1 MIVIDTS
8 VIYALL
14 DRRDSNHE
22 RAAAWYLATRPAL
35 ATTPLVLA
43 EVDHLAGTRAGSVAQ
58 EAWRQDLANGVYD
71 VLWWP
76 GAAAAAVEVAARYA
90 DLEVG
95 LTDASLVTVAARVET
110 SNIATFDER
119 HFRAMAPLSG
129 GGSFRL
135 LPQDA

>member
-1 MIVIDTS
+1 LIVIDTS

-14 DRRDSNHE
+14 DRRDNNHE
-22 RAAAWYLATRPAL
+22 QAAAWYLATRPAL

-43 EVDHLAGTRAGSVAQ
+43 EVDHLAGTRAGSAALD
-58 EAWRQDLANGVYD
+58 AWRRDLANGVYD

-95 LTDASLVTVAARVET
+95 MTDASLVTLAARLET
-110 SNIATFDER
+110 TNVATFDER
-119 HFRAMAPLSG
+119 HFRAMEPLG
-129 GGSFRL
+129 AGRSFRI